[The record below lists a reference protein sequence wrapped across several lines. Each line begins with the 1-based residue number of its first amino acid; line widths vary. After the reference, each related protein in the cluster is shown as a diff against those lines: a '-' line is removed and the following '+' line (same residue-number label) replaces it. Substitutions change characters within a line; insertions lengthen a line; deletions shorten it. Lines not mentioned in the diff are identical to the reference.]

1 MARQTNININVNSTS
16 AVKSIEILKK
26 AFMDLNES
34 IKKTTNGN
42 GKIKLELDTSKI
54 DLNTLNSL
62 VKGLNKMN
70 RAVSSLDASTR
81 SFSQAGQVFNVTNNT
96 IIRST
101 ERSSQGVRRLSSSL
115 IDSTIVLNLWKQGFN
130 SMLSAYKDLSS
141 STFNVAIADQMT
153 LSNIESLNTVFKNLS
168 STVPHTASELAGA
181 VDDLIRTGRSY
192 EEATKIIG
200 QVAKLATASGDS
212 LKDTTKIVTKV
223 MSALDISAEKTVET
237 LNSMHSTAIRT
248 ASDMGYL
255 ASAFKNVAG
264 TASVLVKSANLSEES
279 LEDYKQEVLDLTNS
293 IIGSFANL
301 GLSASQAGTKTKV
314 LYSKLVSMEK
324 TAKSLYDQAIKLND
338 VRIDGELFD
347 SKNLAKLAKDNLP
360 LAIQK
365 ISELYTQGKL
375 SDQVLQK
382 MFTGRH
388 FLDIGEILVQ
398 INGNVNSFV
407 DNIAKGVSY
416 SADFYKK
423 MFDINEQV
431 TQLQVNFNNVIT
443 SSFGLGESIAGIAMV
458 INDSLKKGT
467 KETSNDFTKISKTLG
482 SMVLSAGTLGL
493 AFNSFKTFLAPL
505 LSSVAYIHPITIA
518 VSGVGAMLA
527 LVGKDIYELNK
538 GFADTSILLD
548 NINLKEAESLANLKK
563 SQSYVNQLGLKLKEI
578 SKELT
583 IQDSLNEIYVPDY
596 AINMLESLTK
606 NMVEFKK
613 TIESVSKVDI
623 LDVNKLQSNLNE
635 SSKILEDSLKKVAET
650 RQYLDKQIHDNIQS
664 LIKKDEYRFQDIQ
677 VEDVFRAD
685 ALKPII
691 DKFFELREAGKNIEE
706 INDALF
712 KMGEEAGISSSRIK
726 KAIKDISTPEIQQ
739 IYEDFNKHT
748 EESIKLNKELIDTYD
763 KIYASIT
770 KNQEAYS
777 QLVSMQVET
786 KVKIFEKT
794 GKFKDKEGIEAIRE
808 IFTSGQLEALQLELA
823 KTYSE
828 KDVLEKKLKLQQEEG
843 SKATNEEI
851 EVTKKLIEDVDKK
864 QTSIYSNLEKQRD
877 SLKSINLE
885 ELKGITINRSNQDI
899 ALRILYY
906 KTLYNEEL
914 EKEKQ
919 AKKEGLVY
927 DRKYKDIIQENIKN
941 EIEYA
946 KILDEEYKSKKNQTK
961 YQIKYVNY
969 LKENLDVELELAKIG
984 KTKGEQE
991 SLIYSFKLKQL
1002 ELEEEISKKSLESA
1016 RISVGNLKVEE
1027 SLRKKISSIRT
1038 AKEGQDF
1045 IDNFYATHKNILTG
1059 ELGEVDKNT
1068 YEVLKT
1074 VVSAL
1079 AKVENIQGKIKLEPL
1094 KAIREYVDTI
1104 PTSITDSI
1112 KALQEL
1118 SDKGL
1123 APYKNYS
1130 KQMVEVTEKAL
1141 IENKNKIWNAYNI
1154 DKDTTLAEA
1163 IENNM
1168 RSLDFARILGENIT
1182 KNSSEIEKAFVGI
1195 KDKIKNNV
1203 ELSKMYEEIAKNG
1216 TIEEKQA
1223 FYMKVLNGEHKDLLK
1238 HQKDSINNEKDKL
1251 ELLKKELKLLSSM
1264 GDFLSSFGDIFQLKG
1279 LGNLGKAISGIKS
1292 FKEKEADL
1300 GKIEWSNIFDKEEMS
1315 KAFETAL
1322 NNMQM
1327 GSAVGTAVGSMIG
1340 GGQSAQQGG
1349 ALGGLLAAGMG
1360 LTGWG
1365 AVGTAVGGA
1374 LLGGLFDSSE
1384 KDKAEAER
1392 RTKEANK
1399 LYNKNTEALQK
1410 LAQNMSN
1417 LSGGVDSLN
1426 NTLISAVSK
1435 IPTIDNI
1442 SDVTESMTSMYK
1454 TMEKTRKFNNVAY
1467 QVTKTKSKKGFLGI
1481 GGSSTSWT
1489 ETIELSVNDMLRR
1502 YGFYGA
1508 IEDMT
1513 SQQIRDF
1520 SKWLDNYSLGDSDN
1534 FGILADALEDYAEG
1548 LDKFEK
1554 NIENF
1559 FRDTTMEAFVGI
1571 SSLEQESLRQQ
1582 IEDFYKNL
1590 GFQIDDEMSKQ
1601 IDKIAEEMSVMVT
1614 IMSDVRGE
1622 FLNQWMSTGQEA
1634 GSVFIKAMSP
1644 YIDAMLNNISQI
1656 YYDVYFS
1663 GINENLEK
1671 EFKNLSEQLVELK
1684 KQGNKLNWST
1694 VTGKLSESFDKVLTA
1709 IINTKN
1715 ETESFNDILM
1725 ELQKQ
1730 AFEAGLSLSE
1740 IFDLGL
1746 MSGTQKEVMDT
1757 FKDALLS
1764 SENDSALK
1772 SIGELLGDKIG
1783 ETMANKMI
1791 DNLLSDR
1798 VLEFSTQIDKIM
1810 SGGTNLTFD
1819 SLAGLANQA
1828 LSVGLMMQTEANRLE
1843 AIRELFSF
1851 DSDIEYTTQNENI
1864 SYESGT
1870 STQQIYNFY
1879 LSSSVEAGN
1888 VIESDSVERLA
1899 DELLDIMLEKLKV
1912 DKGIDIT
1919 KNY

>member
-16 AVKSIEILKK
+16 AVKSIETLKK
-26 AFMDLNES
+26 AFIGLNDTVQ
-34 IKKTTNGN
+34 KTIGN
-42 GKIKLELDTSKI
+42 SGKIKLELDLNGF
-54 DLNTLNSL
+54 DVNTLRTIDTTLRKLSKSVDALTKSANKYKRVGNQVLTVNTQLANNTRMLNRDLLSTVATFEFYRRGVL
-62 VKGLNKMN
+62 GIVKDYAELSKATYSVG
-70 RAVSSLDASTR
+70 V
-81 SFSQAGQVFNVTNNT
+81 AGQMNL
-96 IIRST
+96 
-101 ERSSQGVRRLSSSL
+101 SQ
-115 IDSTIVLNLWKQGFN
+115 IDKLNESFLNL
-130 SMLSAYKDLSS
+130 
-141 STFNVAIADQMT
+141 ST
-153 LSNIESLNTVFKNLS
+153 
-168 STVPHTASELAGA
+168 TVPSSAKELAKS
-181 VDDLIRTGRSY
+181 VDGLIRTGRGY
-192 EEATKIIG
+192 EESSRIIG

-212 LKDTTKIVTKV
+212 LQDTAKVVTKV
-223 MSALDISAEKTVET
+223 MVSLNVSGDRVKET
-237 LNSMHSTAIRT
+237 LNTMHSTAIRT

-255 ASAFKNVAG
+255 AESFKQVAG
-264 TASVLVKSANLSEES
+264 TASVLVSSSGLVGTE
-279 LEDYKQEVLDLTNS
+279 LDDYKQKVLDLS
-293 IIGSFANL
+293 MALSGSMANL
-301 GLSASQAGTKTKV
+301 GISASSAGTKIKNLFSRLIAV
-314 LYSKLVSMEK
+314 EK
-324 TAKSLYDQAIKLND
+324 SAKM
-338 VRIDGELFD
+338 LFD
-347 SKNLAKLAKDNLP
+347 NAMKINNIKVDGDEIFTFDKL
-360 LAIQK
+360 
-365 ISELYTQGKL
+365 SELTRKDLPRAVELLSKWYTEGKL
-375 SDQVLQK
+375 STQVMQK

-388 FLDIGEILVQ
+388 FNEISNALIQ
-398 INGNVNSFV
+398 INGNVDTFING
-407 DNIAKGVSY
+407 IAKGVDYAS
-416 SADFYKK
+416 DFDKN
-423 MFDINEQV
+423 MFNINNQWSMLSNSITKLGQEIRPSEGYV
-431 TQLQVNFNNVIT
+431 GTLMLFNDVLKHINSNVVKTVGSFSTLAVNVGMT
-443 SSFGLGESIAGIAMV
+443 SLAVGALKTTLAPILKGSLLASLNPVSI
-458 INDSLKKGT
+458 
-467 KETSNDFTKISKTLG
+467 TLG
-482 SMVLSAGTLGL
+482 VMAGTLYAIGETLLDTRKRVADVNTNFDNTKLLTSTLLKDIGVINGTVKTLKNNINEMSTIQIVSEDSVNLLNSVTDKTTGL
-493 AFNSFKTFLAPL
+493 KEALEEISNIKL
-505 LSSVAYIHPITIA
+505 LSSEEI
-518 VSGVGAMLA
+518 
-527 LVGKDIYELNK
+527 NK
-538 GFADTSILLD
+538 LSMSLD
-548 NINLKEAESLANLKK
+548 NISKEYDKK
-563 SQSYVNQLGLKLKEI
+563 FTSMMKGYKETISNEIKEI
-578 SKELT
+578 SKLGMMFGTTASSKSVERLLKYYIDLQEIQPDVQKRMESFYKKANELGIGKSASNKLLQVLDNSEPINKT
-583 IQDSLNEIYVPDY
+583 REAMKKATEESNKFVTEGLSKYSEYQKSITEIQEAFNKF
-596 AINMLESLTK
+596 ESVYNSYLSRL
-606 NMVEFKK
+606 FKK
-613 TIESVSKVDI
+613 TGSITFDGIDYSGFEGIVEIFKHS
-623 LDVNKLQSNLNE
+623 KLQE
-635 SSKILEDSLKKVAET
+635 ASSELSSIETKISSLKKE
-650 RQYLDKQIHDNIQS
+650 H
-664 LIKKDEYRFQDIQ
+664 
-677 VEDVFRAD
+677 EDLSKIDSSSEFYSG
-685 ALKPII
+685 ALKRKSKI
-691 DKFFELREAGKNIEE
+691 EEE
-706 INDALF
+706 INKLLEQKKESLKYNEQLDNSL
-712 KMGEEAGISSSRIK
+712 KKINSSMF
-726 KAIKDISTPEIQQ
+726 EG
-739 IYEDFNKHT
+739 YEYN
-748 EESIKLNKELIDTYD
+748 
-763 KIYASIT
+763 
-770 KNQEAYS
+770 
-777 QLVSMQVET
+777 
-786 KVKIFEKT
+786 EKT
-794 GKFKDKEGIEAIRE
+794 YQLAIDILETELKRN
-808 IFTSGQLEALQLELA
+808 TAVQLGLIN
-823 KTYSE
+823 E
-828 KDVLEKKLKLQQEEG
+828 KDRNDNYTKMKNVILE
-843 SKATNEEI
+843 
-851 EVTKKLIEDVDKK
+851 
-864 QTSIYSNLEKQRD
+864 
-877 SLKSINLE
+877 NLE
-885 ELKGITINRSNQDI
+885 EEN
-899 ALRILYY
+899 
-906 KTLYNEEL
+906 
-914 EKEKQ
+914 KEVV
-919 AKKEGLVY
+919 E
-927 DRKYKDIIQENIKN
+927 
-941 EIEYA
+941 
-946 KILDEEYKSKKNQTK
+946 KKNQTK

-1002 ELEEEISKKSLESA
+1002 ELEEEIAKKSLESA

-1027 SLRKKISSIRT
+1027 SLRNKIASIKT

-1045 IDNFYATHKNILTG
+1045 IDDFYATHKNILTG

-1074 VVSAL
+1074 VVSEL

-1163 IENNM
+1163 IESNM
-1168 RSLDFARILGENIT
+1168 RNLDFARILGENIT
-1182 KNSSEIEKAFVGI
+1182 KNSSEIEKAFVGL

-1203 ELSKMYEEIAKNG
+1203 ELSKMYEEIDKNG

-1279 LGNLGKAISGIKS
+1279 LGDLGKAISGIKS

-1349 ALGGLLAAGMG
+1349 ALGGLLATGMN

-1384 KDKAEAER
+1384 KDKADAER

-1622 FLNQWMSTGQEA
+1622 FLNQWMTTGQEA

-1684 KQGNKLNWST
+1684 KQGNKLDWST

-1709 IINTKN
+1709 IINTKT

-1879 LSSSVEAGN
+1879 VSSSVEAGN